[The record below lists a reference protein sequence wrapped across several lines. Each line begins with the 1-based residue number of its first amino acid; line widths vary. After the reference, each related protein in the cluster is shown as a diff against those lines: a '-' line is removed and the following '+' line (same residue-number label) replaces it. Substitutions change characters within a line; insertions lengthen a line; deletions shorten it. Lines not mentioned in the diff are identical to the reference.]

1 MSKILPMKIVDS
13 RRIMSVPQVVENHRS
28 LPASA
33 QTEDRAAAKAFFCWQ
48 NHRNTRI
55 ERGQKV
61 IDAMCGRCD
70 VSGVRDKG
78 DRGSRGGIG
87 GEV

>member
-1 MSKILPMKIVDS
+1 
-13 RRIMSVPQVVENHRS
+13 MSVPQVVENHRS

-33 QTEDRAAAKAFFCWQ
+33 QTEDRAAAKAFFAGKITVT
-48 NHRNTRI
+48 HAI
-55 ERGQKV
+55 EQGQKV

-87 GEV
+87 GEA

>member
-33 QTEDRAAAKAFFCWQ
+33 QAEDRAAAKAFFAGKITVTHAQ
-48 NHRNTRI
+48 
-55 ERGQKV
+55 
-61 IDAMCGRCD
+61 
-70 VSGVRDKG
+70 
-78 DRGSRGGIG
+78 SR
-87 GEV
+87 VKRL